1 MVRYVAQKK
10 HCIKDWKDCTFIA
23 YKKLHTALSCDPTIV
38 LAWES
43 SWCFITWLSKWF
55 FHTLRRLTNDRFLV
69 FESLIA
75 APSVA
80 YIPSPTCKLCW
91 SSHSGYPGNHEGKA
105 YRRYLW
111 SVIFFYIIYITCL
124 FSATGAGISV
134 QAGIPDFRSSDG
146 LFKSI
151 KRDNPRETMSSGK
164 ELFDA
169 SVFNVS
175 KLGPYE

>member
-1 MVRYVAQKK
+1 MKAKR
-10 HCIKDWKDCTFIA
+10 
-23 YKKLHTALSCDPTIV
+23 IV
-38 LAWES
+38 
-43 SWCFITWLSKWF
+43 
-55 FHTLRRLTNDRFLV
+55 
-69 FESLIA
+69 
-75 APSVA
+75 
-80 YIPSPTCKLCW
+80 
-91 SSHSGYPGNHEGKA
+91 
-105 YRRYLW
+105 
-111 SVIFFYIIYITCL
+111 VICGPLLFSILFMTCL

-175 KLGPYE
+175 KVGLYEYKIKNKVIYFSLGRAYYIAVLSDDCSIIRLVSGCTTHFFSPSTPRAG